1 MKFFII
7 LIFSFIGIFICIS
20 QIIKGDSM
28 AWVGLAVCL
37 IAPAYFI
44 LVVLKVLKRQEA
56 NGTTEYEQNLP
67 NKLPENDINKINYY
81 LEQLKSLKREGLY
94 KQALGLLDFIEAECN
109 NKIDYFSRLSTVNKE
124 RSIIFRKLKE
134 MEACKYYNALS
145 YINILQHQAY
155 RFEADIWEPNQTL
168 DAPFK
173 EDSIN
178 KAIAD
183 YMTWFYPILVEF
195 RKIRSKVD
203 AKLSDWDFLLN
214 GGKEEHLYE
223 TNSRLDELIKNIDET
238 PFYIFYR
245 KYNVLSIPNI
255 AIKYKD
261 TKPYVPDLSVSNTK
275 PNVTFKIT
283 IWTVLKVLVKSS
295 FSKNKTSR

>member
-1 MKFFII
+1 MKLLII
-7 LIFSFIGIFICIS
+7 LIFSIVGIFICVYKG
-20 QIIKGDSM
+20 IKGDSM
-28 AWVGLAVCL
+28 AWGGLSICL
-37 IAPAYFI
+37 IAPTYFI
-44 LVVLKVLKRQEA
+44 LAVLKALKHQGA
-56 NGTTEYEQNLP
+56 NEGEENTSKDEP
-67 NKLPENDINKINYY
+67 KNDINKINYY

-155 RFEADIWEPNQTL
+155 RFEADIWEPNQTV
-168 DAPFK
+168 DTPFK

-178 KAIAD
+178 KAIGD
-183 YMTWFYPILVEF
+183 YTIWFYPILVEF
-195 RKIRSKVD
+195 RKIRLEID
-203 AKLSDWDFLLN
+203 NKLSDWDFLSN
-214 GGKEEHLYE
+214 GGTEELLYE

-261 TKPYVPDLSVSNTK
+261 TKPYVPTLSISNTK

>member
-1 MKFFII
+1 MKLFIV

-20 QIIKGDSM
+20 QAIKGDSM

-44 LVVLKVLKRQEA
+44 LVVLKVLKRQES
-56 NGTTEYEQNLP
+56 TEYEQNLP
-67 NKLPENDINKINYY
+67 NKLPENNINKINYY

-195 RKIRSKVD
+195 RKIRSKFD

-238 PFYIFYR
+238 PFYIFSR
-245 KYNVLSIPNI
+245 KSIP
-255 AIKYKD
+255 
-261 TKPYVPDLSVSNTK
+261 
-275 PNVTFKIT
+275 
-283 IWTVLKVLVKSS
+283 KVQEKA
-295 FSKNKTSR
+295 K

>member
-1 MKFFII
+1 MGRVSRMPNCSCLLYFSCFKGIETSRGEWYYRVRAKFAK
-7 LIFSFIGIFICIS
+7 
-20 QIIKGDSM
+20 QITR
-28 AWVGLAVCL
+28 
-37 IAPAYFI
+37 
-44 LVVLKVLKRQEA
+44 KRYKQD
-56 NGTTEYEQNLP
+56 
-67 NKLPENDINKINYY
+67 KLLLRATKKPK
-81 LEQLKSLKREGLY
+81 KRRY

-195 RKIRSKVD
+195 RKIRSKFD

>member
-1 MKFFII
+1 MKLFIV

-20 QIIKGDSM
+20 QAIKGDSM
-28 AWVGLAVCL
+28 AWVGLAICL
-37 IAPAYFI
+37 IAPTYFI
-44 LVVLKVLKRQEA
+44 LAVLKALKHQEA
-56 NGTTEYEQNLP
+56 NEGEENSSNGEQ
-67 NKLPENDINKINYY
+67 KNDINKINYY
-81 LEQLKSLKREGLY
+81 LEQLKSQKREGLY
-94 KQALGLLDFIEAECN
+94 KQALGLLDFIEEECN
-109 NKIDYFSRLSTVNKE
+109 NKIDYFSCLSTVNKE
-124 RSIIFRKLKE
+124 RSIIFRKLRE

-155 RFEADIWEPNQTL
+155 RFEADIWEPNQTVNT
-168 DAPFK
+168 PFK

-178 KAIAD
+178 KAIGD
-183 YMTWFYPILVEF
+183 YTIWFYPILVEF
-195 RKIRSKVD
+195 RKIRLEID
-203 AKLSDWDFLLN
+203 NKLSDWDFLSN
-214 GGKEEHLYE
+214 GGTEELLYE

-261 TKPYVPDLSVSNTK
+261 TKPYVPTISVSNTK